1 MAESRELMT
10 ADFYLDL
17 PKTEIMNRCVYQM
30 PLKDLSGLGG
40 GFAMSAATITET
52 VKNMSS
58 AKGLYR
64 CVFPAGVSGE
74 LAMAKDGSGYL
85 GTILNNGI
93 VGQARWVPAE
103 GMSAMMAVN
112 PVTLAIAGVLLSVN
126 QKMDRIQETEQ
137 EILNFLQQDKE
148 AELESAVHSLSD
160 IMNSCKFN
168 CENTVWKTSQLT
180 IVSDI
185 KRRAEQNIV
194 FYKKE
199 INRLLGKQTLIHGAQ
214 KANKL
219 NAQIKKCFQYYRLSV
234 YLAGYSSFLEVLL
247 GGNYSSEY
255 LRHMSEKL
263 RDYAYQYREDYTK
276 TYDHIEGY
284 LKTSVQSQM
293 LSNLGTVSR
302 TAGNVINKIP
312 VISKGPVDELLIA
325 AGDHAS
331 NAGENS
337 GKIALEEF
345 SRYRS
350 AGVEMFVDNIEAV
363 ERLNNDPAEIYFDQD
378 SVYLCV

>member
-1 MAESRELMT
+1 MSENRELMA

-17 PKTEIMNRCVYQM
+17 PKTEIMNHCVYQM

-40 GFAMSAATITET
+40 GFAMSAATIMET
-52 VKNMSS
+52 VKTMSS
-58 AKGLYR
+58 TKGLYR
-64 CVFPAGVSGE
+64 CVFPTGVSGE

-103 GMSAMMAVN
+103 GMSAMMAIN
-112 PVTLAIAGVLLSVN
+112 PVTLATAGVLLSIN
-126 QKMDRIQETEQ
+126 QKMDQLQETEQ
-137 EILNFLQQDKE
+137 EILSFLQQDKE
-148 AELESAVHSLSD
+148 AELEGAVRSLSD
-160 IMNSCKFN
+160 IMKAYKFN
-168 CENTVWKTSQLT
+168 SDNAVWKTSQLT

-199 INRLLGKQTLIHGAQ
+199 INRLLGKQTLFHGAQ
-214 KANKL
+214 KASKL
-219 NAQIKKCFQYYRLSV
+219 NEQVKKNFQYYRLGV
-234 YLAGYSSFLEVLL
+234 YLAAYSSFIEMLL

-255 LRHMSEKL
+255 LGHISEKIQE
-263 RDYAYQYREDYTK
+263 YAIQYREDYTR
-276 TYDHIEGY
+276 TYDHMAGY

-293 LSNLGTVSR
+293 LSGLGAVSR
-302 TAGNVINKIP
+302 TVGNAINKIP

-325 AGDHAS
+325 AGDHAA

-350 AGVEMFVDNIEAV
+350 AGVEIFVDNIEAV
-363 ERLNNDPAEIYFDQD
+363 DRLNNKPAEIYFDQD
-378 SVYLCV
+378 GVYLCA